1 MAVTLTLVF
10 QDDGDGISVKKDIAP
25 SSSEVTE
32 DEKYVS
38 EFMDKVVTMAIN
50 EIININTGENVGAEY
65 ER

>member
-50 EIININTGENVGAEY
+50 EIININTGEKVGAEY